1 MRATAYKAID
11 MEPGIFVG
19 LTNDGHVHM
28 RDVEESLEE
37 YVAGEGIEPGTA
49 GTTATYTKYTASSD
63 LSEVCQSTN
72 QDGSWN
78 TVNVDA
84 SGDSYTVYLAGG
96 EKPVVMA
103 FVSKNDISRTS
114 FSFSTSNKCMAPSKV
129 GICQILPFAD
139 RPRMVYY
146 VGE

>member
-1 MRATAYKAID
+1 

-28 RDVEESLEE
+28 CDVEESPEE
-37 YVAGEGIEPGTA
+37 DVKGEGIEPGTA

-63 LSEVCQSTN
+63 LSKVCQSTN
-72 QDGSWN
+72 HDGSWN

-96 EKPVVMA
+96 MIVVMMS
-103 FVSKNDISRTS
+103 VSNGDISGAS
-114 FSFSTSNKCMAPSKV
+114 FSFSTSDYCKCADADPTASIS
-129 GICQILPFAD
+129 ICQILPFGD

-146 VGE
+146 IGE